1 MNRQRR
7 IVEPPPSALAPT
19 GMETI
24 APTTERIITMSTKS
38 IMSYTLL
45 FAMALAVV
53 PGSGYAVGRWNWVAS
68 GLFEAD

>member
-1 MNRQRR
+1 
-7 IVEPPPSALAPT
+7 
-19 GMETI
+19 METI
-24 APTTERIITMSTKS
+24 APTTERIITMPTKS

-53 PGSGYAVGRWNWVAS
+53 PGSGYALGRWNWVAS